1 MMRLNVINNYKTI
14 YYNFLASFYLCL
26 NSVLPYYD
34 DVIISLQSQAI
45 KLLIDNDALNMKKV
59 KKIRMIEF
67 IDSLDKSDKIILD
80 KEKDIILIDY
90 CIYECHDDSN
100 GSSSSSRP
108 ESGPETETETDSNM
122 NEAGAKDSEKTSSDS
137 DPDKDP
143 YEPRKKKSRIDN
155 DYIPQPAGPMKDKD
169 DYYNMGVYA
178 VSATAAA
185 AATAAN
191 NAAKYLIE
199 DSGSNSADTTDTA
212 DTDED
217 GLDKEID
224 VSIRNIIQHIIY
236 DKNKDD

>member
-1 MMRLNVINNYKTI
+1 V
-14 YYNFLASFYLCL
+14 
-26 NSVLPYYD
+26 
-34 DVIISLQSQAI
+34 
-45 KLLIDNDALNMKKV
+45 
-59 KKIRMIEF
+59 
-67 IDSLDKSDKIILD
+67 
-80 KEKDIILIDY
+80 
-90 CIYECHDDSN
+90 
-100 GSSSSSRP
+100 
-108 ESGPETETETDSNM
+108 
-122 NEAGAKDSEKTSSDS
+122 GAKDSEKTSSDSEKTSSDS

-199 DSGSNSADTTDTA
+199 DSGSNSADTTDTTDTA